1 MNNDTIRTFVEKC
14 RAKDIELVL
23 GYLTSED
30 REQLVQKYLDEEKMA
45 FEIRLGQINDV
56 ELGVKKNS
64 VYSILEATDVLMIYP
79 ESTPSN
85 QIETYDK
92 AIRNCIWEWN
102 SLRQVLEMSGGTA
115 PVEVTSYISKT
126 PDTEFALVFIGRE
139 KAEGKNPAKKALC
152 LKILKSIGLLAIVG
166 FVSKQ
171 VIDIF

>member
-30 REQLVQKYLDEEKMA
+30 REQLVQKYLDEGKMA

-64 VYSILEATDVLMIYP
+64 VYSILEATDVLLIYP
-79 ESTPSN
+79 ESVPSD

-92 AIRNCIWEWN
+92 AIRNCIKEWD

-126 PDTEFALVFIGRE
+126 PDAEFALVFIGRE
-139 KAEGKNPAKKALC
+139 REKTEPDQKKNWLKRIIGAIGATAFVGVVLKKL
-152 LKILKSIGLLAIVG
+152 LK
-166 FVSKQ
+166 
-171 VIDIF
+171 